1 MARGFGARLTYST
14 LSVLRCGDVESDL
27 WREAS
32 RLIRPV
38 DSSPTCPPPPVVRRR
53 WLRQLS
59 SCGFGSRHSCC
70 LPPGKRRMWIR
81 DQPKPH
87 SGKACAGIVGFL
99 TDATTPPSPRTGL
112 GVDIALQCASMR
124 LVSSQTIY
132 PSVRNGELEVLPR
145 INPTSPSYPAISG

>member
-1 MARGFGARLTYST
+1 MARGFGAGLTYST
-14 LSVLRCGDVESDL
+14 LSVLRCWDVESDL

-59 SCGFGSRHSCC
+59 CGFGSRHSCC

-81 DQPKPH
+81 DQPCTPFGQGVRRDRRVPRRRHHASKPSNRPGGRH
-87 SGKACAGIVGFL
+87 C
-99 TDATTPPSPRTGL
+99 
-112 GVDIALQCASMR
+112 IAVCFNASC
-124 LVSSQTIY
+124 LIA
-132 PSVRNGELEVLPR
+132 N
-145 INPTSPSYPAISG
+145 NISICP

>member
-1 MARGFGARLTYST
+1 MKGAEQTCDGERVWSRAYL
-14 LSVLRCGDVESDL
+14 LDFVCVGCWDVESDI

-99 TDATTPPSPRTGL
+99 TDATTPP
-112 GVDIALQCASMR
+112 IALEPAWGRHCIAVCFNASC
-124 LVSSQTIY
+124 LIA
-132 PSVRNGELEVLPR
+132 N
-145 INPTSPSYPAISG
+145 NISTRP